1 MRFNTF
7 KAIMVNGEFK
17 CLGSTQHLKNKFSK
31 GYIMTIKAGRDDDS
45 IEEIKNRIC
54 QMFPSA
60 VLKEK
65 YMDIMTFHITD
76 TANLKWSEAFASLA
90 QIKNETG
97 IADYALTQTS
107 LEQVF
112 LFFTKSGLYQRDS
125 AS

>member
-1 MRFNTF
+1 
-7 KAIMVNGEFK
+7 
-17 CLGSTQHLKNKFSK
+17 
-31 GYIMTIKAGRDDDS
+31 MTIKAGRDDDS
-45 IEEIKNRIC
+45 LEEIKNRIV

-76 TANLKWSEAFASLA
+76 TTSLKWSEAFASLA

-125 AS
+125 A

>member
-1 MRFNTF
+1 
-7 KAIMVNGEFK
+7 MVNGEFK

-31 GYIMTIKAGRDDDS
+31 GFILTIKAGRDDESLD
-45 IEEIKNRIC
+45 EIKNRVT

-65 YMDIMTFHITD
+65 YMDIMTFHISD
-76 TANLKWSEAFASLA
+76 TNNLKWSESFASLA

-112 LFFTKSGLYQRDS
+112 LFFTKSGINQRDS
-125 AS
+125 AQLN